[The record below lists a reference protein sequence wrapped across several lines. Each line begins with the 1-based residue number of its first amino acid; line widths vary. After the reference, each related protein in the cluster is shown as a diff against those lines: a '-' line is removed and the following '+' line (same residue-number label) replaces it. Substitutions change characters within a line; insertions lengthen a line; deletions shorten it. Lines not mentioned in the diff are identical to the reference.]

1 MGPINFRADAGSR
14 SWIPA
19 ADRLGTMQNKFLV
32 SQVRD
37 NGPAGQSR
45 HALTFVRAA
54 DLAAAELVA
63 AGLYP
68 GVTLELAPAAD
79 VTTTAGDGATV
90 TTATNALDEQ
100 SFNAV
105 AGARDMLEDV
115 AGMEDSPPIV
125 AQRLHRQ
132 AAELTRM
139 FDLPK
144 GPASDRAAAR
154 ISELQRADSA
164 RNRAAGSLPLDQPD
178 PLAGVIGAG
187 VAIAAAAAT
196 VAEMGPDA
204 GIQSDDGPAAPEPLA
219 VVAGLQLNADGATLE
234 TLRLAGEQLEQ
245 LEQLEAPPLDAEQQL
260 PAPAVDVD
268 PVASAAASTVGAA
281 VERAIAA

>member
-1 MGPINFRADAGSR
+1 M
-14 SWIPA
+14 
-19 ADRLGTMQNKFLV
+19 LKFLV
-32 SQVRD
+32 SAVRD
-37 NGPAGQSR
+37 NGAAGESR

-68 GVTLELAPAAD
+68 GTRLELAPAGD
-79 VTTTAGDGATV
+79 VTSSADNGATV
-90 TTATNALDEQ
+90 TTSTNALDEQ
-100 SFNAV
+100 AFNAV
-105 AGARDMLEDV
+105 CGARDMLEDV

-132 AAELTRM
+132 AVELSTM

-154 ISELQRADSA
+154 ISELQVRESA
-164 RNRAAGSLPLDQPD
+164 RNRARGRDPLDQPD
-178 PLAGVIGAG
+178 GVLSAG

-196 VAEMGPDA
+196 VAEMGPTA
-204 GIQSDDGPAAPEPLA
+204 GIQSDDAPAAPAPLA
-219 VVAGLQLNADGATLE
+219 VVAGVTVDADGSTLE
-234 TLRLAGEQLEQ
+234 RMRLEYAGQLEQ
-245 LEQLEAPPLDAEQQL
+245 LENAGQLEQLEPAAPLDAEQQL

-268 PVASAAASTVGAA
+268 PVASAAAATVGAA
-281 VERAIAA
+281 VESAIAA